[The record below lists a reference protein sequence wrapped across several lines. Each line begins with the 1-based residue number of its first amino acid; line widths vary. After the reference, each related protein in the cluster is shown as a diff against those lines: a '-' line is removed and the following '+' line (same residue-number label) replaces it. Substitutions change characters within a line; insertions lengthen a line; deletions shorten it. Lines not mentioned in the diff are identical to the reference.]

1 MTRVE
6 EAHASTWEETVS
18 RSDGLTVVDFW
29 HKDCP
34 YCLALNP
41 IFDEVSDEYEGRI
54 NFVKLNVKET
64 SENGEIAIHCGVKGF
79 PTLMFFWNGEA
90 VGQLLG
96 FKPKEGLKKLL
107 DETLK
112 KHVGCLR

>member
-6 EAHASTWEETVS
+6 ETHASAWEETIS
-18 RSDGLTVVDFW
+18 RSDVLTVVDFW

-41 IFDEVSDEYEGRI
+41 IYDEVSDEYEGRI

-64 SENGEIAIHCGVKGF
+64 PDNREIAIRCGVKGF

-90 VGQLLG
+90 VGQFLG
-96 FKPKEGLKKLL
+96 FKPKDDLKKLL
-107 DETLK
+107 DETLE

>member
-6 EAHASTWEETVS
+6 ETHASTWEETVS
-18 RSDGLTVVDFW
+18 QSDVLTVVDFW

-41 IFDEVSDEYEGRI
+41 IYDEVSDEYESRI
-54 NFVKLNVKET
+54 KFLKLNIKEPPD
-64 SENGEIAIHCGVKGF
+64 NREIAVRYGVKGF
-79 PTLMFFWNGEA
+79 PTLMFFCNGES

-96 FKPKEGLKKLL
+96 FKQKEDLKKLL
-107 DETLK
+107 DEMLE
-112 KHVGCLR
+112 KHGKLL